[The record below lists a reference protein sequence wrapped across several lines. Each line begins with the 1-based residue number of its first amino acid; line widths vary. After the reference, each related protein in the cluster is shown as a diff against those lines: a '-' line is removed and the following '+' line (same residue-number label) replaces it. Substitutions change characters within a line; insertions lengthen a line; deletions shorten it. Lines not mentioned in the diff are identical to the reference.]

1 MSRTVN
7 YVEGAGARE
16 PTVTGDALKTIRC
29 LTVCAGIIGLA
40 VPFGSCSQTVATGHV
55 EVLEVFAHDSTAY
68 TQGLELL
75 DGLLI
80 EGTGRYG
87 ESTLRRVVPQTG
99 EIVQKLMLDS
109 MYFGEGVSVAGEM
122 VLQLTWQEHVVF
134 VYDAETFDV
143 VDTLDLPT
151 FGWGLCVSGSI
162 AYLTGGGSV
171 LYRRSL
177 PEWDDLGFTE
187 MERNGELLRD
197 VNELEC
203 VGGYAYANIYQS
215 DTIVK
220 IDLATGNVVAEFDA
234 SMLVPPH
241 LRASPDAV
249 LNGIAYDPASD
260 SFYLT
265 GKLWPVLYR
274 VRMVLD

>member
-1 MSRTVN
+1 
-7 YVEGAGARE
+7 
-16 PTVTGDALKTIRC
+16 
-29 LTVCAGIIGLA
+29 
-40 VPFGSCSQTVATGHV
+40 
-55 EVLEVFAHDSTAY
+55 
-68 TQGLELL
+68 
-75 DGLLI
+75 
-80 EGTGRYG
+80 
-87 ESTLRRVVPQTG
+87 
-99 EIVQKLMLDS
+99 
-109 MYFGEGVSVAGEM
+109 VAGEM

-151 FGWGLCVSGSI
+151 FGWGLCVSGGI
-162 AYLTGGGSV
+162 AYLTGGGSA

-177 PEWDDLGFTE
+177 PEWDDLGFTV
-187 MERNGELLRD
+187 MEWNGKLLRD

-220 IDLATGNVVAEFDA
+220 IDLATGKVVAEFDA